1 MSARNKNVSDNI
13 SKHNISH
20 LLSDR
25 ISMGKKDTS
34 RVEGFPKSE
43 SARPEI
49 WNNSKRTIYAY

>member
-1 MSARNKNVSDNI
+1 
-13 SKHNISH
+13 
-20 LLSDR
+20 
-25 ISMGKKDTS
+25 MGRKDTS